1 MKQRPFGPQ
10 ARLHIRLTF
19 VADPPASSGRAARW
33 REHNAE
39 RRDRIVSAAIRVI
52 ESAPTDAEL
61 SVQSVANEA
70 GLVRTVIYRHFDGK
84 PELVRAVQARIV
96 GELRDAL
103 DADLRLDRSL
113 QQILNATVATYV
125 SWADKNPNLHA
136 TIEREVGDG
145 KRSEMSNAIEHIAE
159 RVLAMIR
166 LGADMMEME
175 IRGVDYAMLE
185 TVVFGMIGQIR
196 GTIAHWV
203 RTSPREPSATDLTRI
218 LSRSLWLQMAGQAK
232 DIGIE
237 LNPST
242 ALRELFAGS
251 GT

>member
-1 MKQRPFGPQ
+1 M
-10 ARLHIRLTF
+10 
-19 VADPPASSGRAARW
+19 ADPPSSGRAARW

-39 RRDRIVSAAIRVI
+39 RRDRIVAAAIRVI
-52 ESAPTDAEL
+52 ESAPTGAEL

-113 QQILNATVATYV
+113 QQIVNAAVATYV
-125 SWADKNPNLHA
+125 SWADKNPNLYA

-145 KRSEMSNAIEHIAE
+145 KPSELSSAIEHIAQ
-159 RVLAMIR
+159 RILSMVR
-166 LGADMMEME
+166 LGADMLEME

-196 GTIAHWV
+196 GTVAHWI
-203 RTSPREPSATDLTRI
+203 RTTPRQPATSDLTTI
-218 LSRSLWLQMAGQAK
+218 LSRSLWFQMAGQAQ

-242 ALRELFAGS
+242 ALREIFAGS
-251 GT
+251 RG